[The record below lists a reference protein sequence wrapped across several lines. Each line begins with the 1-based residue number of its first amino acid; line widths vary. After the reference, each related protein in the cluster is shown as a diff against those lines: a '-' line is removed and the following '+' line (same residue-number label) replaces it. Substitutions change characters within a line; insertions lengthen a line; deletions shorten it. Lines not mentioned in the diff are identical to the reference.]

1 MMNEYIFSETV
12 LRNDVA
18 ITLIPTNKTDFN
30 DFQLKPNRGTQRVD
44 IHRKADLAAAREMV
58 CHTIAHA
65 PKPLN
70 ANMIPIAP
78 EITSPKEFD
87 AAILAT
93 VICFINL
100 FV

>member
-1 MMNEYIFSETV
+1 MKEYIFSETV
-12 LRNDVA
+12 FKKDVA
-18 ITLIPTNKTDFN
+18 ITLMPTDSTDFS
-30 DFQLKPNRGTQRVD
+30 DFQLNPNRGTQRVA

-65 PKPLN
+65 PNSLK
-70 ANMIPIAP
+70 AKMIPIAP